1 MTRGL
6 FIFLFSTL
14 LLKSVSWSA
23 YRLEGRVNLGDQWQ
37 PKIFMAAI
45 EKLSDY
51 YRASPDLII
60 NIGLVDSTGYFILEG
75 SNLPEEHRFY
85 RLYLMKIQNDEYDA
99 CLYVGGDDHNF
110 VHIIANNYSQLE
122 INATKGYSS
131 PFGNFE
137 IKGDQD
143 NKLMQNLARIVYPS
157 FYFYQIKFPTEL
169 RFSEAKLHT
178 DLKNFV
184 DTCQSTI
191 VSLAAVN
198 NTDFDEYFDQDRL
211 FYESFGDRLLLE
223 LPHSVYT
230 SNYLRKLR
238 YYANEDKATIP
249 NRFWALVVLL
259 GILLVIA
266 VSWIATLHKKLTE
279 LESKFPS
286 DAPIQSPELAIQEML
301 TQKESEILQL
311 IGQGKSN
318 KEIASELYVELST
331 VKTHI
336 NKIYTKL
343 NVKNRREAAQIAIR
357 M

>member
-6 FIFLFSTL
+6 LILLLSTL
-14 LLKSVSWSA
+14 IFKSVCWSS
-23 YRLEGRVNLGDQWQ
+23 YRIEGRVNLGDQWQ
-37 PKIFMAAI
+37 SKIFMAAV

-110 VHIIANNYSQLE
+110 VHVIVNNYSQLE
-122 INATKGYSS
+122 INAAKDYSS
-131 PFGNFE
+131 PFGNYE
-137 IKGDQD
+137 IIGDAD
-143 NKLMQNLARIVYPS
+143 NVLMQKLARIVYPS

-184 DTCQSTI
+184 DTCQSAI
-191 VSLAAVN
+191 VSLAAIN
-198 NTDFDEYFDQDRL
+198 NTDFDEYFDQDQF
-211 FYESFGDRLLLE
+211 FYENFGERLHRE

-230 SNYLRKLR
+230 ANYLRKLR
-238 YYANEDKATIP
+238 YYANEDKMAIP
-249 NRFWALVVLL
+249 NRYWALIALFVLL
-259 GILLVIA
+259 LIIA
-266 VSWIATLHKKLTE
+266 ATWISYLHRKLAE
-279 LESKFPS
+279 LESKNNAALSVQPS
-286 DAPIQSPELAIQEML
+286 ALTLLELL
-301 TQKESEILQL
+301 TQKETEILQL

-318 KEIASELYVELST
+318 KEIASTLYVELST

-343 NVKNRREAAQIAIR
+343 KVKNRREAAQIALK